1 MSEAAALK
9 LVDLAVQAGEQVV
22 TYITPELTARN
33 SKDPITAAAGS
44 ISNLRA
50 REQALANECN
60 CSTHPLWRNTLK

>member
-33 SKDPITAAAGS
+33 SKGSNYGRRRIYFKFKGTRAGS
-44 ISNLRA
+44 G
-50 REQALANECN
+50 Q
-60 CSTHPLWRNTLK
+60 